1 MKVVV
6 IKDGV
11 TFENGILPVGSDLDL
26 PDTMAERL
34 VKCGCAEAVEPTADP
49 EVPDPEVPDPE
60 VPDPEQKKAPA
71 KRTTKKAE

>member
-60 VPDPEQKKAPA
+60 QKKAPA

>member
-11 TFENGILPVGSDLDL
+11 TLENGILPVGSDLDL
-26 PDTMAERL
+26 PDAMAERL
-34 VKCGCAEAVEPTADP
+34 IKCGCAEAVEPTA
-49 EVPDPEVPDPE
+49 DPEVPDPE